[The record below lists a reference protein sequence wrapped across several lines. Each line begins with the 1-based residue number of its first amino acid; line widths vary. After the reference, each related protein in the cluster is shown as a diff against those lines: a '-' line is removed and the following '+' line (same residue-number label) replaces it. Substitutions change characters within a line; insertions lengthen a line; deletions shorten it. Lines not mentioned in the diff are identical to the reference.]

1 MADITSQANIQ
12 KDNGRSFMSSLV
24 SKLPFMQEVLE
35 TETNNPRYELF
46 DRLSKRYEMKVM
58 KQSVLVGPYLN
69 QNSLD
74 AANPANVFGSD
85 KGYHQYIYANID
97 VDKQRRLSE
106 YRRMAAFAEVA
117 DCLDEICDE
126 FINKDERGQVIK
138 LVHTNTTRL
147 TEEVKTEIE
156 REFYKFIQGFNLEGK
171 GWGYCRRLLTEGE
184 LFFENI
190 VHEDKKDKGIIGA
203 LSIPG
208 ELINP
213 IYDNVQNN
221 VIQNFLFQKP
231 INFVNQSDPRNPNF
245 NPNGNN
251 HPTNIGSANALQHQM
266 ITLEGNQVT
275 YIDSGIWND
284 SVTIKLPFIENC
296 RRAYKLLSL
305 LEDSIII
312 YRMVRAPERLKF
324 VIDVGNMPPA
334 KAEAYVKS
342 LMQKYWTK
350 KTYDSQSAN
359 SSSGGGSAGNIYDP
373 QSMLDSFWFAKR
385 AGEQGSDVQL
395 LQGGQNLG
403 QLDDLNYFV
412 LKLYK
417 SLKVPTSRLNPNET
431 FKDGAEILK
440 EELRFAKF
448 IVRLQNQFSVGLK
461 TSFVTHLKLR
471 GLWSEHK
478 LQESFFNLEM
488 VPPSNFFAIRQQ
500 QLLEL
505 KLKNFETMSGNEGIS
520 NTYAQRYYLEM
531 SDAAISENMEWK
543 RKDAGLA
550 WEIAQIEA
558 AGPNWKE
565 QVEAAEKAAT
575 EADVTGGSGG
585 GESAIPEFG
594 GAGEAE
600 TEGGAEA
607 QAGAATGA
615 VAGTQATAQAGASEE
630 VDEVGNI
637 SA

>member
-1 MADITSQANIQ
+1 MPEITPQANIQ

-24 SKLPFMQEVLE
+24 SKLPFINDVME
-35 TETNNPRYELF
+35 TETNNPKYELF
-46 DRLSKRYEMKVM
+46 DRLSRRHQMNVM

-69 QNSLD
+69 QDGFNQM
-74 AANPANVFGSD
+74 NPANVFGSD
-85 KGYHQYIYANID
+85 KGYHQYIYANLD

-106 YRRMAAFAEVA
+106 YRRMAAFAEVS

-126 FINKDERGQVIK
+126 FITKDENGRVIK
-138 LVHTNTTRL
+138 IIFTNITKI
-147 TEEVKTEIE
+147 EEETKSEIQK
-156 REFYKFIQGFNLEGK
+156 EFYKFVQNFDLEGK
-171 GWGYCRRLLTEGE
+171 GWGYCRKLLMEGE

-190 VHEDKKDKGIIGA
+190 VHEERKDKGIIGV

-221 VIQNFLFQKP
+221 IIENFLFQKP
-231 INFVNQSDPRNPNF
+231 INFVNQADPRSPNF
-245 NPNGNN
+245 TPNASNL
-251 HPTNIGSANALQHQM
+251 PTNIGNANALQHQM
-266 ITLEGNQVT
+266 ITLEGNQIT

-284 SVTIKLPFIENC
+284 NVTIKLPFIENC

-305 LEDSIII
+305 LEDAIII

-334 KAEAYVKS
+334 KAEAYVKQ

-359 SSSGGGSAGNIYDP
+359 SASGGGSAGNIYDP

-385 AGEQGSDVQL
+385 AGEQGSDVQV

-417 SLKVPTSRLNPNET
+417 SLKVPTSRLNPQES

-448 IVRLQNQFSVGLK
+448 IVRLQNQFSSGIK
-461 TSFVTHLKLR
+461 TSFITHLKLT
-471 GLWSEHK
+471 GLWKEHK
-478 LQESFFNLEM
+478 LQESYFNIEM

-505 KLKNFETMSGNEGIS
+505 KLKNFGDMSQNEGIS
-520 NTYAQRYYLEM
+520 NTFAQRYYLEM
-531 SDAAISENMEWK
+531 TDSAISENMEWK
-543 RKDAGLA
+543 RKDAALN
-550 WEIAQIEA
+550 WELQQIQA
-558 AGPNWKE
+558 AGPNWRE
-565 QVEAAEKAAT
+565 QIEATQQAAQ
-575 EADVTGGSGG
+575 EAGAAGMGGGPEGTGGGGLSGST
-585 GESAIPEFG
+585 EIPEFG
-594 GAGEAE
+594 GEAG
-600 TEGGAEA
+600 T
-607 QAGAATGA
+607 AGATPQPPE
-615 VAGTQATAQAGASEE
+615 VEEQPTNEPTPAQTPS
-630 VDEVGNI
+630 
-637 SA
+637 

>member
-1 MADITSQANIQ
+1 MPEITPQSNIQ

-24 SKLPFMQEVLE
+24 SKLPFMNDIVESEV
-35 TETNNPRYELF
+35 NNPRYELF

-69 QNSLD
+69 QDGLNGM
-74 AANPANVFGSD
+74 NPANVFGSD
-85 KGYHQYIYANID
+85 KGYHQFIYANLD

-106 YRRMAAFAEVA
+106 YRRMAAFAEVS

-126 FINKDERGQVIK
+126 FITKDESGKVIK
-138 LVHTNTTRL
+138 LLFTNISKI
-147 TEEVKTEIE
+147 EEETKSEIE
-156 REFYKFIQGFNLEGK
+156 KEFYKFVQNYDLQGK
-171 GWGYCRRLLTEGE
+171 GWGYCRKLLTEGE

-190 VHEDKKDKGIIGA
+190 VHEEKKEKGIIGV

-221 VIQNFLFQKP
+221 IIQNFLFQKP
-231 INFVNQSDPRNPNF
+231 INFVDQADPRNK
-245 NPNGNN
+245 GYTQNN
-251 HPTNIGSANALQHQM
+251 NVPTNIGNANSLQHQM
-266 ITLEGNQVT
+266 VTLEGNQVT

-284 SVTIKLPFIENC
+284 NVTLKLPFIENC

-305 LEDSIII
+305 LEDAIII

-359 SSSGGGSAGNIYDP
+359 SASGGGSAGNVYDP

-385 AGEQGSDVQL
+385 AGEQGSDVQV

-417 SLKVPTSRLNPNET
+417 SLKVPTSRLNPQES

-448 IVRLQNQFSVGLK
+448 IVRLQNQFSNGIK
-461 TSFVTHLKLR
+461 TSFITHLKLT
-471 GLWSEHK
+471 GLWKEHK
-478 LQESFFNLEM
+478 LQESYFNLEM

-505 KLKNFETMSGNEGIS
+505 KLKNFSDMSQNDGIS
-520 NTYAQRYYLEM
+520 NTYAQRYYLDM
-531 SDAAISENMEWK
+531 SDSAISENMEWK
-543 RKDAGLA
+543 RKDAALR
-550 WEIAQIEA
+550 WELAQIEA
-558 AGPNWKE
+558 AGPNWRE
-565 QVEAAEKAAT
+565 QLEATQEASQQAAQ
-575 EADVTGGSGG
+575 AGQGASPSGIGGGSELSG
-585 GESAIPEFG
+585 GEESIPEFG
-594 GAGEAE
+594 GEANVSASP
-600 TEGGAEA
+600 TEQPENTGQEQTP
-607 QAGAATGA
+607 QASQPAT
-615 VAGTQATAQAGASEE
+615 
-630 VDEVGNI
+630 
-637 SA
+637 

>member
-1 MADITSQANIQ
+1 MADITPQANIQ

-24 SKLPFMQEVLE
+24 SKLPFIQDVIE

-74 AANPANVFGSD
+74 ATNPANVFGSD
-85 KGYHQYIYANID
+85 KGYHQYIYANLD

-106 YRRMAAFAEVA
+106 YRRMAAFAEVS

-126 FINKDERGQVIK
+126 FVNKDEKGHVIK
-138 LVHTNTTRL
+138 LVHTDNIRVP
-147 TEEVKTEIE
+147 EEVKSEIVK
-156 REFYKFIQGFNLEGK
+156 EFHKFIQGFDLDNK

-190 VHEDKKDKGIIGA
+190 VHESKKDRGIIGA

-231 INFVNQSDPRNPNF
+231 INFVNQADPRNPNV
-245 NPNGNN
+245 NSNANN
-251 HPTNIGSANALQHQM
+251 LPSNIGNANALQHQM

-284 SVTIKLPFIENC
+284 SVTLKLPFIENC

-305 LEDSIII
+305 LEDAIII

-334 KAEAYVKS
+334 KAEAYMKN
-342 LMQKYWTK
+342 LMQKYWSK

-359 SSSGGGSAGNIYDP
+359 SASGGGGAGNIYDP

-385 AGEQGSDVQL
+385 AGEQGSDVQV
-395 LQGGQNLG
+395 LQGGANLG

-417 SLKVPTSRLNPNET
+417 SLKVPTSRLNPNES
-431 FKDGAEILK
+431 FKDGSEILK

-448 IVRLQNQFSVGLK
+448 VVRLQNQFCRGLK
-461 TSFVTHLKLR
+461 VSFITHLKLR
-471 GLWSEHK
+471 GLWVEHK
-478 LQESFFNLEM
+478 LQESFFNFEM
-488 VPPSNFFAIRQQ
+488 IPPSNFFAIRQQ

-505 KLKNFETMSGNEGIS
+505 KLKNFETMANNDGIS

-531 SDAAISENMEWK
+531 SDASISENMEWK
-543 RKDAGLA
+543 RKDAALE
-550 WEIAQIEA
+550 WELAQIGA

-565 QVEAAEKAAT
+565 QVEAAEGAAV
-575 EADVTGGSGG
+575 EAGVAGGSGG
-585 GESAIPEFG
+585 GGGGESSMPEFG
-594 GAGEAE
+594 GAGGAGGEETTPPVSASGDVQPSPTGEAGSDE
-600 TEGGAEA
+600 
-607 QAGAATGA
+607 Q
-615 VAGTQATAQAGASEE
+615 
-630 VDEVGNI
+630 VDNLQT
-637 SA
+637 

>member
-1 MADITSQANIQ
+1 MSEITPQANIQ

-24 SKLPFMQEVLE
+24 SKLPFINDVIE
-35 TETNNPRYELF
+35 TETNNPKYELF
-46 DRLSKRYEMKVM
+46 DRLSKRYQMNVM

-69 QNSLD
+69 QDGYNQM
-74 AANPANVFGSD
+74 NPANVFGSD
-85 KGYHQYIYANID
+85 KGYHQYIYANLD

-106 YRRMAAFAEVA
+106 YRRMAAFAEVS

-126 FINKDERGQVIK
+126 FITKDDNGRVIK
-138 LVHTNTTRL
+138 INFTNVTKM
-147 TEEVKTEIE
+147 EEETKSEIQK
-156 REFYKFIQGFNLEGK
+156 EFYKFVQCFDLDSK
-171 GWGYCRRLLTEGE
+171 GWGYCRKLLMEGE

-190 VHEDKKDKGIIGA
+190 VHEERKDKGVIGV

-221 VIQNFLFQKP
+221 IIQNFLFQKP
-231 INFVNQSDPRNPNF
+231 INFVNQADPRNPNF
-245 NPNGNN
+245 TPNANN
-251 HPTNIGSANALQHQM
+251 LPTNTGSANALQHQM

-284 SVTIKLPFIENC
+284 NVTIKLPFIENC
-296 RRAYKLLSL
+296 RRSYKLLSL
-305 LEDSIII
+305 LEDAIII

-334 KAEAYVKS
+334 KAEAYVKQ
-342 LMQKYWTK
+342 LMQKYWSK
-350 KTYDSQSAN
+350 KTYDGQSAN
-359 SSSGGGSAGNIYDP
+359 SASGGGSAGNIYDP

-385 AGEQGSDVQL
+385 AGEQGSDVQV

-417 SLKVPTSRLNPNET
+417 SLKVPTSRLNPQES

-448 IVRLQNQFSVGLK
+448 IVRLQNQFSAGIK
-461 TSFVTHLKLR
+461 TSFITHLKLT
-471 GLWSEHK
+471 GLWKEYK
-478 LQESFFNLEM
+478 LQESYFNLEM

-505 KLKNFETMSGNEGIS
+505 KLKNFGDMSQNEGIS
-520 NTYAQRYYLEM
+520 NTFAQRYYLEM
-531 SDAAISENMEWK
+531 SDTSISENMEWK
-543 RKDAGLA
+543 RKDAALA
-550 WEIAQIEA
+550 WELQQIQA
-558 AGPNWKE
+558 AGPNWRE
-565 QVEAAEKAAT
+565 QIEATQNAAQ
-575 EADVTGGSGG
+575 EAGAVGEGSPMGGEGGGGSIGS
-585 GESAIPEFG
+585 EIPEFG
-594 GAGEAE
+594 GGSE
-600 TEGGAEA
+600 TP
-607 QAGAATGA
+607 
-615 VAGTQATAQAGASEE
+615 VAGSAASPEGATPEGTAPETSAQPEGTPPA
-630 VDEVGNI
+630 
-637 SA
+637 

>member
-1 MADITSQANIQ
+1 MPEITPQANIQ

-24 SKLPFMQEVLE
+24 SKLPFINDVME
-35 TETNNPRYELF
+35 TEINNPKYELF
-46 DRLSKRYEMKVM
+46 DRLSQRYQMKVM

-69 QNSLD
+69 QDGLN
-74 AANPANVFGSD
+74 AMNPANVFGSD
-85 KGYHQYIYANID
+85 KGYHQYIYANLD

-106 YRRMAAFAEVA
+106 YRRMAAFAEVS

-126 FINKDERGQVIK
+126 FITKDEQGKVIK
-138 LVHTNTTRL
+138 LIFTNVSKIEEETRS
-147 TEEVKTEIE
+147 EIQK
-156 REFYKFIQGFNLEGK
+156 EFYKFVQSFDLEGK
-171 GWGYCRRLLTEGE
+171 GWGYCRKLLTEGE

-190 VHEDKKDKGIIGA
+190 VHEDRKDKGIIGV

-221 VIQNFLFQKP
+221 IIQNFLFQKP
-231 INFVNQSDPRNPNF
+231 INFVNQADPRNPNF
-245 NPNGNN
+245 NPNANN
-251 HPTNIGSANALQHQM
+251 LPTNTGNANALQHQM

-284 SVTIKLPFIENC
+284 NVTIKLPFIENC

-305 LEDSIII
+305 LEDAIII

-334 KAEAYVKS
+334 KAEAYVKQ

-350 KTYDSQSAN
+350 KTYDGQSAN
-359 SSSGGGSAGNIYDP
+359 GSSGGGSAGNIYDP

-385 AGEQGSDVQL
+385 AGEQGSDVQV

-412 LKLYK
+412 MKLYK
-417 SLKVPTSRLNPNET
+417 SLKVPTSRLNPQES

-448 IVRLQNQFSVGLK
+448 IVRLQNQFSNGIK
-461 TSFVTHLKLR
+461 ASFITHLKLT
-471 GLWSEHK
+471 GLWKEHK
-478 LQESFFNLEM
+478 LQEAYFNLEM

-505 KLKNFETMSGNEGIS
+505 KLKNFSDMSQNEGIS
-520 NTYAQRYYLEM
+520 NTFAQRYYLEM
-531 SDAAISENMEWK
+531 TDSAISENMEWK
-543 RKDAGLA
+543 RKDAALM
-550 WEIAQIEA
+550 WELQQIQA
-558 AGPNWKE
+558 AGPNWRE
-565 QVEAAEKAAT
+565 QLEATQQAAQ
-575 EADVTGGSGG
+575 EAGAAGMEGGMGGGAAGVGGGS
-585 GESAIPEFG
+585 EIPEFG
-594 GAGEAE
+594 GAG
-600 TEGGAEA
+600 GAEA
-607 QAGAATGA
+607 PIAGETASTIG
-615 VAGTQATAQAGASEE
+615 GTEE
-630 VDEVGNI
+630 QPQTTPQTPNQ
-637 SA
+637 

>member
-1 MADITSQANIQ
+1 MPEITPQANIQ

-24 SKLPFMQEVLE
+24 SKLPFINDVME
-35 TETNNPRYELF
+35 TETNNPKYELF
-46 DRLSKRYEMKVM
+46 DRLSRRHQMNVM

-69 QNSLD
+69 QDGFNQM
-74 AANPANVFGSD
+74 NPANVFGSD
-85 KGYHQYIYANID
+85 KGYHQYIYANLD

-106 YRRMAAFAEVA
+106 YRRMAAFAEVS

-126 FINKDERGQVIK
+126 FITKDENGRVIK
-138 LVHTNTTRL
+138 IIFTNITKI
-147 TEEVKTEIE
+147 EEETKSEIQK
-156 REFYKFIQGFNLEGK
+156 EFYKFVQNFDLEGK
-171 GWGYCRRLLTEGE
+171 GWGYCRKLLMEGE

-190 VHEDKKDKGIIGA
+190 VHEERKDKGIIGV

-221 VIQNFLFQKP
+221 IIENFLFQKP
-231 INFVNQSDPRNPNF
+231 INFVNQADPRSPNF
-245 NPNGNN
+245 TPNASNL
-251 HPTNIGSANALQHQM
+251 PTNIGNANALQHQM
-266 ITLEGNQVT
+266 ITLEGNQIT

-284 SVTIKLPFIENC
+284 NVTIKLPFIEKC

-305 LEDSIII
+305 LEDAIII

-334 KAEAYVKS
+334 KAEAYVKQ

-359 SSSGGGSAGNIYDP
+359 SASGGGSAGNIYDP

-385 AGEQGSDVQL
+385 AGEQGSDVQV

-417 SLKVPTSRLNPNET
+417 SLKVPTSRLNPQES

-448 IVRLQNQFSVGLK
+448 IVRLQNQFSSGIK
-461 TSFVTHLKLR
+461 TSFITHLKLT
-471 GLWSEHK
+471 GLWKEHK
-478 LQESFFNLEM
+478 LQESYFNIEM

-505 KLKNFETMSGNEGIS
+505 KLKNFGDMSQNEGIS
-520 NTYAQRYYLEM
+520 NTFAQRYYLEM
-531 SDAAISENMEWK
+531 TDSAISENMEWK
-543 RKDAGLA
+543 RKDAALN
-550 WEIAQIEA
+550 WELQQIQA
-558 AGPNWKE
+558 AGPNWRE
-565 QVEAAEKAAT
+565 QIEATQQAAQ
-575 EADVTGGSGG
+575 EAGAAGMGGGPEGTGGGGLSGST
-585 GESAIPEFG
+585 EIPEFG
-594 GAGEAE
+594 GEAGTAGATPLPPEAE
-600 TEGGAEA
+600 EQPTNEPTPA
-607 QAGAATGA
+607 QTP
-615 VAGTQATAQAGASEE
+615 S
-630 VDEVGNI
+630 
-637 SA
+637 

>member
-1 MADITSQANIQ
+1 MPEITPQSNLQ
-12 KDNGRSFMSSLV
+12 KDNGKSFMSSLV
-24 SKLPFMQEVLE
+24 SKLPFMNDVIESEV
-35 TETNNPRYELF
+35 NNPRYELF

-69 QNSLD
+69 QDGLNGM
-74 AANPANVFGSD
+74 NPANVFGSD
-85 KGYHQYIYANID
+85 KGYHQFIYANLD

-106 YRRMAAFAEVA
+106 YRRMAAFAEVS

-126 FINKDERGQVIK
+126 FITKDESGKVIK
-138 LVHTNTTRL
+138 LLFTNISKI
-147 TEEVKTEIE
+147 EEETKSEIE
-156 REFYKFIQGFNLEGK
+156 KEFYKFVQNYDLQGK
-171 GWGYCRRLLTEGE
+171 GWGYCRKLLTEGE

-190 VHEDKKDKGIIGA
+190 VHEEKKEKGIIGV

-221 VIQNFLFQKP
+221 IIQNFLFQKP
-231 INFVNQSDPRNPNF
+231 INFVDQADPRNKSF
-245 NPNGNN
+245 TQNN
-251 HPTNIGSANALQHQM
+251 NVPTNIGNANSLQHQM
-266 ITLEGNQVT
+266 VTLEGNQVT

-284 SVTIKLPFIENC
+284 NVTIKLPFIENC

-305 LEDSIII
+305 LEDAIII

-359 SSSGGGSAGNIYDP
+359 SASGGGSAGNVYDP

-385 AGEQGSDVQL
+385 AGEQGSDVQV

-417 SLKVPTSRLNPNET
+417 SLKVPTSRLNPQES
-431 FKDGAEILK
+431 FKDGSEILK

-448 IVRLQNQFSVGLK
+448 IVRLQNQFSTGIK
-461 TSFVTHLKLR
+461 TSFITHLKLT
-471 GLWSEHK
+471 GLWKEHK
-478 LQESFFNLEM
+478 LQESYFNLEM

-505 KLKNFETMSGNEGIS
+505 KLKNFSDMSQNDGIS

-531 SDAAISENMEWK
+531 SDSAISENMEWK
-543 RKDAGLA
+543 RKDAALR
-550 WEIAQIEA
+550 WELAQIEA
-558 AGPNWKE
+558 AGPNWRE
-565 QVEAAEKAAT
+565 QLEATQEASQQAAQ
-575 EADVTGGSGG
+575 AGQGASPSGTGGSELSGG
-585 GESAIPEFG
+585 AESIPEFG
-594 GAGEAE
+594 GEAE
-600 TEGGAEA
+600 VPVSPTEQPAN
-607 QAGAATGA
+607 TGQEESPQ
-615 VAGTQATAQAGASEE
+615 TQQPT
-630 VDEVGNI
+630 V
-637 SA
+637 

>member
-1 MADITSQANIQ
+1 MPEITPQSNLQ
-12 KDNGRSFMSSLV
+12 KDNGKSFMSSLV
-24 SKLPFMQEVLE
+24 SKLPFMNDIVESEV
-35 TETNNPRYELF
+35 NNPRYELF

-69 QNSLD
+69 QDGLNGM
-74 AANPANVFGSD
+74 NPANVFGSD
-85 KGYHQYIYANID
+85 KGYHQFIYANLD

-106 YRRMAAFAEVA
+106 YRRMAAFAEVS

-126 FINKDERGQVIK
+126 FITKDESGKVIK
-138 LVHTNTTRL
+138 LLFTNISKI
-147 TEEVKTEIE
+147 EEETKSEIE
-156 REFYKFIQGFNLEGK
+156 KEFYKFVQNYDLQGK
-171 GWGYCRRLLTEGE
+171 GWGYCRKLLTEGE

-190 VHEDKKDKGIIGA
+190 VHEEKKEKGIIGV

-221 VIQNFLFQKP
+221 IIQNFLFQKP
-231 INFVNQSDPRNPNF
+231 INFVDQADPRNK
-245 NPNGNN
+245 GYTQNN
-251 HPTNIGSANALQHQM
+251 NVPTNIGNANSLQHQM
-266 ITLEGNQVT
+266 VTLEGNQVT

-284 SVTIKLPFIENC
+284 NVTLKLPFIENC

-305 LEDSIII
+305 LEDAIII

-359 SSSGGGSAGNIYDP
+359 SASGGGSAGNVYDP

-385 AGEQGSDVQL
+385 AGEQGSDVQV

-417 SLKVPTSRLNPNET
+417 SLKVPTSRLNPQES

-448 IVRLQNQFSVGLK
+448 IVRLQNQFSNGIK
-461 TSFVTHLKLR
+461 TSFITHLKLT
-471 GLWSEHK
+471 GLWKEHK
-478 LQESFFNLEM
+478 LQESYFNLEM

-505 KLKNFETMSGNEGIS
+505 KLKNFSDMSQNDGIS
-520 NTYAQRYYLEM
+520 NTYAQRYYLDM
-531 SDAAISENMEWK
+531 SDSAISENMEWK
-543 RKDAGLA
+543 RKDAALR
-550 WEIAQIEA
+550 WELAQIEA
-558 AGPNWKE
+558 AGPNWRE
-565 QVEAAEKAAT
+565 QLEATQEASQQAAQ
-575 EADVTGGSGG
+575 AGQGSSPSGIGGGSELSG
-585 GESAIPEFG
+585 GEESIPEFG
-594 GAGEAE
+594 GEANVSASP
-600 TEGGAEA
+600 TEQPENTGQEQTP
-607 QAGAATGA
+607 QASQPAT
-615 VAGTQATAQAGASEE
+615 
-630 VDEVGNI
+630 
-637 SA
+637 

>member
-1 MADITSQANIQ
+1 MADITPQANIQ

-24 SKLPFMQEVLE
+24 SKLPFMQDVVE
-35 TETNNPRYELF
+35 TETNNPKYELF

-106 YRRMAAFAEVA
+106 YRRMAAFAEVS

-126 FINKDERGQVIK
+126 FINKDERGNVIK
-138 LVHTNTTRL
+138 LLHTNTTKL
-147 TEEVKTEIE
+147 NEEVKSELE
-156 REFYKFIQGFNLEGK
+156 KEFYKFVQCFDLEGK

-190 VHEDKKDKGIIGA
+190 IHEEKRDKGIIGA

-231 INFVNQSDPRNPNF
+231 INFVNQADPRNPNF
-245 NPNGNN
+245 TPNANN
-251 HPTNIGSANALQHQM
+251 LPTNMGSANALQHQM

-284 SVTIKLPFIENC
+284 NVTIKLPFIENC

-305 LEDSIII
+305 LEDAIII

-359 SSSGGGSAGNIYDP
+359 SASGGGSAGNVYDP
-373 QSMLDSFWFAKR
+373 QSMLDSYWFAKR
-385 AGEQGSDVQL
+385 AGEQGSDVQV

-448 IVRLQNQFSVGLK
+448 IVRLQNQFSTGLK
-461 TSFVTHLKLR
+461 ESFVTHLKLT
-471 GLWSEHK
+471 GLWKEHK
-478 LQESFFNLEM
+478 LQESYFNFEM

-543 RKDAGLA
+543 RKDAALN
-550 WEIAQIEA
+550 WELAQIEA

-565 QVEAAEKAAT
+565 QVEATEKAAT
-575 EADVTGGSGG
+575 EAGVAGGAGTAG
-585 GESAIPEFG
+585 AGESAIPEFG
-594 GAGEAE
+594 GGASTPEEGEAAGTEAATPTPATATASTAEAGEE
-600 TEGGAEA
+600 TE
-607 QAGAATGA
+607 TTT
-615 VAGTQATAQAGASEE
+615 V
-630 VDEVGNI
+630 
-637 SA
+637 

>member
-1 MADITSQANIQ
+1 MPEITPQSNLQ
-12 KDNGRSFMSSLV
+12 KDNGKSFMSSLV
-24 SKLPFMQEVLE
+24 SKLPFMDDIIESEV
-35 TETNNPRYELF
+35 NNPKYELF

-69 QNSLD
+69 QDGLNGM
-74 AANPANVFGSD
+74 NPANVFGSD
-85 KGYHQYIYANID
+85 KGYHQFIYANLD

-106 YRRMAAFAEVA
+106 YRRMAAFAEVS

-126 FINKDERGQVIK
+126 FITKDESGKVIK
-138 LVHTNTTRL
+138 LLFTNISKI
-147 TEEVKTEIE
+147 EEETKSEIE
-156 REFYKFIQGFNLEGK
+156 KEFYKFVENYNLHSK
-171 GWGYCRRLLTEGE
+171 GWGYCRKLLTEGE

-190 VHEDKKDKGIIGA
+190 VHEEKKEKGIIGV
-203 LSIPG
+203 LLIPG

-221 VIQNFLFQKP
+221 IIQNFLFQKP
-231 INFVNQSDPRNPNF
+231 INFSDQADPRNKNF
-245 NPNGNN
+245 TQNN
-251 HPTNIGSANALQHQM
+251 NVPTNIGNANSLQHQM
-266 ITLEGNQVT
+266 VTLEGNQVT

-284 SVTIKLPFIENC
+284 NVTIKLPFIENC

-305 LEDSIII
+305 LEDAIII

-359 SSSGGGSAGNIYDP
+359 SASGGGSAGNVYDP

-385 AGEQGSDVQL
+385 AGEQGSDVQV

-417 SLKVPTSRLNPNET
+417 SLKVPTSRLNPQES

-448 IVRLQNQFSVGLK
+448 IVRLQNQFSSGIK
-461 TSFVTHLKLR
+461 TSFITHLKLT
-471 GLWSEHK
+471 GLWKEHK
-478 LQESFFNLEM
+478 LQESYFNLEM

-505 KLKNFETMSGNEGIS
+505 KLKNFSDMSQNDGIS

-531 SDAAISENMEWK
+531 SDSAISENMEWK
-543 RKDAGLA
+543 RKDASLR
-550 WEIAQIEA
+550 WELAQIEA
-558 AGPNWKE
+558 AGPNWRE
-565 QVEAAEKAAT
+565 QLEATQEASQQAAQAGQ
-575 EADVTGGSGG
+575 EASASAIGG
-585 GESAIPEFG
+585 GTATTGTESIPEFG
-594 GAGEAE
+594 GEVGEVPPAT
-600 TEGGAEA
+600 TE
-607 QAGAATGA
+607 QPTN
-615 VAGTQATAQAGASEE
+615 TAQEQSPQEQK
-630 VDEVGNI
+630 V
-637 SA
+637 

>member
-1 MADITSQANIQ
+1 MPEITPQANIQ

-24 SKLPFMQEVLE
+24 SKLPFINDVME
-35 TETNNPRYELF
+35 TETNNPKYELF
-46 DRLSKRYEMKVM
+46 DRLSKRNQMKVM

-69 QNSLD
+69 QDGFNQM
-74 AANPANVFGSD
+74 NPANVFGSD
-85 KGYHQYIYANID
+85 KGYHQYIYANLD
-97 VDKQRRLSE
+97 VDKQRRLAE
-106 YRRMAAFAEVA
+106 YRRMAAFAEVS

-126 FINKDERGQVIK
+126 FITKDEQGKVIK
-138 LVHTNTTRL
+138 IKFTNITKM
-147 TEEVKTEIE
+147 EEETKDEIQK
-156 REFYKFIQGFNLEGK
+156 EFYKFVQNFDLEGK
-171 GWGYCRRLLTEGE
+171 GWGYCRKLLTEGE

-190 VHEDKKDKGIIGA
+190 VHEEKKDKGVIGV

-221 VIQNFLFQKP
+221 IIENFLFQKP
-231 INFVNQSDPRNPNF
+231 INFVNQADPRNPNF
-245 NPNGNN
+245 TPNANN
-251 HPTNIGSANALQHQM
+251 LPTNMGNANALQHQM

-284 SVTIKLPFIENC
+284 NVTIKLPFIENC

-305 LEDSIII
+305 LEDAIII

-334 KAEAYVKS
+334 KAEAYVKQ

-359 SSSGGGSAGNIYDP
+359 SASGGGSAGNIYDP

-385 AGEQGSDVQL
+385 AGEQGSDVQV

-417 SLKVPTSRLNPNET
+417 SLKVPTSRLNPQES

-448 IVRLQNQFSVGLK
+448 IVRLQNQFSSGIK
-461 TSFVTHLKLR
+461 TSFITHLKLT
-471 GLWSEHK
+471 GLWKEHK
-478 LQESFFNLEM
+478 LQESFFQLEM

-505 KLKNFETMSGNEGIS
+505 KLKNFVDMSQNEGIS
-520 NTYAQRYYLEM
+520 NTFAQRYYLEM
-531 SDAAISENMEWK
+531 TDSAISENMEWK
-543 RKDAGLA
+543 RKDAALN
-550 WEIAQIEA
+550 WELQQIQA
-558 AGPNWKE
+558 AGPNWRE
-565 QVEAAEKAAT
+565 QIEATQQAAQ
-575 EADVTGGSGG
+575 EAGATGMGGDAGAGGGSSSIGS
-585 GESAIPEFG
+585 EIPEFG
-594 GAGEAE
+594 VSAETPEPESGEATPE
-600 TEGGAEA
+600 PESGEG
-607 QAGAATGA
+607 
-615 VAGTQATAQAGASEE
+615 VSASNTS
-630 VDEVGNI
+630 VQ
-637 SA
+637 

>member
-1 MADITSQANIQ
+1 MPEINIQPNIQ

-24 SKLPFMQEVLE
+24 SKLPFVQEVME
-35 TETNNPRYELF
+35 SETNNPKYELF

-69 QNSLD
+69 QEGP
-74 AANPANVFGSD
+74 AGMNPANVFGSD
-85 KGYHQYIYANID
+85 KGYHQYIYANLD

-106 YRRMAAFAEVA
+106 YRRMAAFAEVS

-126 FINKDERGQVIK
+126 FINKDENGKVIK
-138 LVHTNTTRL
+138 LKFTNISKL
-147 TEEVKTEIE
+147 EESVKSEIE
-156 REFYKFIQGFNLEGK
+156 KEFYKFVQTFDLENK
-171 GWGYCRRLLTEGE
+171 GWGYCRKLLTEGE
-184 LFFENI
+184 IFFENI
-190 VHEDKKDKGIIGA
+190 IHDERKDKGVIGV

-221 VIQNFLFQKP
+221 IIQNFLFQKP
-231 INFVNQSDPRNPNF
+231 INFTNQNDPRNPNY
-245 NPNGNN
+245 NSNANN
-251 HPTNIGSANALQHQM
+251 LPTNTGNANALQHQM

-284 SVTIKLPFIENC
+284 NVTIKLPFIENC

-305 LEDSIII
+305 LEDAIII

-385 AGEQGSDVQL
+385 AGEQGSDVQV

-417 SLKVPTSRLNPNET
+417 SLKVPTSRLNPQES

-448 IVRLQNQFSVGLK
+448 IVRLQNQFSGGIK
-461 TSFVTHLKLR
+461 TSFITHLKLT
-471 GLWSEHK
+471 GLWKEKK
-478 LQESFFNLEM
+478 LQESFFGIEM
-488 VPPSNFFAIRQQ
+488 IPPSNFFAIRQQ

-505 KLKNFETMSGNEGIS
+505 KLKNFSDMSQNDGIS
-520 NTYAQRYYLEM
+520 NTFAQRYYLEM
-531 SDAAISENMEWK
+531 SDSSISENMEWK
-543 RKDAGLA
+543 RKDAALR
-550 WEIAQIEA
+550 WELAQIEA

-565 QVEAAEKAAT
+565 QLEATQQAAT
-575 EADVTGGSGG
+575 EAGAVGAEAGAAAGGAGGGS
-585 GESAIPEFG
+585 EIPEFG
-594 GAGEAE
+594 GAGGGGSTTPE
-600 TEGGAEA
+600 TEQPE
-607 QAGAATGA
+607 QAGLQS
-615 VAGTQATAQAGASEE
+615 TQQETPETQENTPQG
-630 VDEVGNI
+630 
-637 SA
+637 